1 MKLTTIYYGSDII
14 RYTVQTFGC
23 KVNQYDTQA
32 MLEKF
37 RAAGY
42 EIVPFDADADVYV
55 INTCT
60 VTGTGD
66 KKSLQLARRLR
77 REHPDSAL
85 ILAGCLAQRK
95 PEELLETGARLVI
108 GTQHRGEVVE
118 LLEKALREN
127 TSINAVNELNAT
139 TPFEPLTITSQE
151 EHTRATLKIQEGCNN
166 HCTYCIIPSVRG
178 PIRSRP
184 VDEIRAEAER
194 LAQAG
199 FTELVLTGI
208 HLTSYGRD
216 FTPRQ
221 TLLDAIRA
229 VQDVPGVRRIRL
241 GSLEPTVAT
250 VEFAQ
255 ALRTM
260 DKVCP
265 QFHLALQSGSDT
277 VLQRMARRYNM
288 RMYRQAME
296 NLRAVYPMA
305 AFTTDV
311 LTGFPGETEEDFEQ
325 LMDFTREMAFDRMGA
340 FAFSPEE
347 DTPAAAMPGQI
358 DEEVKQERLSR
369 LMTLQ
374 AEISAQRNALRIGT
388 VEKVLVTGQKGTLY
402 TARSA
407 WEAPDADGEILLRSA
422 AALTPGQFA
431 QAQITGADTYDLTA
445 QTL

>member
-1 MKLTTIYYGSDII
+1 MS
-14 RYTVQTFGC
+14 
-23 KVNQYDTQA
+23 
-32 MLEKF
+32 EKQ
-37 RAAGY
+37 R
-42 EIVPFDADADVYV
+42 ADVALVERGLCESRTKAQVSIMAGEVYV
-55 INTCT
+55 
-60 VTGTGD
+60 GTRRID
-66 KKSLQLARRLR
+66 KAS
-77 REHPDSAL
+77 EL
-85 ILAGCLAQRK
+85 IK
-95 PEELLETGARLVI
+95 PEDELEI
-108 GTQHRGEVVE
+108 RGKSNPYASRGG
-118 LLEKALREN
+118 LKLEKALREN

-139 TPFEPLTITSQE
+139 TPFEPLSITSQE

-277 VLQRMARRYNM
+277 GWRAATTCACIGRRWKTCAPSTRWRRSQRMY
-288 RMYRQAME
+288 
-296 NLRAVYPMA
+296 
-305 AFTTDV
+305 
-311 LTGFPGETEEDFEQ
+311 
-325 LMDFTREMAFDRMGA
+325 
-340 FAFSPEE
+340 
-347 DTPAAAMPGQI
+347 
-358 DEEVKQERLSR
+358 
-369 LMTLQ
+369 
-374 AEISAQRNALRIGT
+374 
-388 VEKVLVTGQKGTLY
+388 
-402 TARSA
+402 
-407 WEAPDADGEILLRSA
+407 
-422 AALTPGQFA
+422 
-431 QAQITGADTYDLTA
+431 
-445 QTL
+445 

>member
-1 MKLTTIYYGSDII
+1 MKTAAFHTL
-14 RYTVQTFGC
+14 GC

-229 VQDVPGVRRIRL
+229 VQDVPACAA
-241 GSLEPTVAT
+241 S
-250 VEFAQ
+250 
-255 ALRTM
+255 AL
-260 DKVCP
+260 
-265 QFHLALQSGSDT
+265 
-277 VLQRMARRYNM
+277 
-288 RMYRQAME
+288 
-296 NLRAVYPMA
+296 A
-305 AFTTDV
+305 A
-311 LTGFPGETEEDFEQ
+311 
-325 LMDFTREMAFDRMGA
+325 
-340 FAFSPEE
+340 
-347 DTPAAAMPGQI
+347 
-358 DEEVKQERLSR
+358 LSR
-369 LMTLQ
+369 P
-374 AEISAQRNALRIGT
+374 SRR
-388 VEKVLVTGQKGTLY
+388 
-402 TARSA
+402 
-407 WEAPDADGEILLRSA
+407 
-422 AALTPGQFA
+422 
-431 QAQITGADTYDLTA
+431 
-445 QTL
+445 

>member
-1 MKLTTIYYGSDII
+1 MKTAAFHTL
-14 RYTVQTFGC
+14 GC

-95 PEELLETGARLVI
+95 PEDLLETGARLVI

-184 VDEIRAEAER
+184 VDEIRALIAITARHTFEGGRRVVLIEQADKMNPPAQNALLKTLEEPVPGTIFLLMTESPSLLLPTIVSRCRELKLHPWDDRTVLSVLEKHGVTGQRAQEALHVSGGSIGKA
-194 LAQAG
+194 LAVAG
-199 FTELVLTGI
+199 DEQYWQRRSEVM
-208 HLTSYGRD
+208 RD
-216 FTPRQ
+216 FFALERRSDILRISSTWKDRKDDAEELLDDVEDMLRTLLLCHLGQRSESAVTPYPAAWQRFSREGELSAMMR
-221 TLLDAIRA
+221 LLDA
-229 VQDVPGVRRIRL
+229 V
-241 GSLEPTVAT
+241 
-250 VEFAQ
+250 AQ
-255 ALRTM
+255 AR
-260 DKVCP
+260 
-265 QFHLALQSGSDT
+265 Q
-277 VLQRMARRYNM
+277 M
-288 RMYRQAME
+288 RANQVTWQA
-296 NLRAVYPMA
+296 V
-305 AFTTDV
+305 V
-311 LTGFPGETEEDFEQ
+311 
-325 LMDFTREMAFDRMGA
+325 
-340 FAFSPEE
+340 
-347 DTPAAAMPGQI
+347 
-358 DEEVKQERLSR
+358 ERLLLS
-369 LMTLQ
+369 LM
-374 AEISAQRNALRIGT
+374 E
-388 VEKVLVTGQKGTLY
+388 EKSKWST
-402 TARSA
+402 
-407 WEAPDADGEILLRSA
+407 
-422 AALTPGQFA
+422 
-431 QAQITGADTYDLTA
+431 
-445 QTL
+445 